1 MFQISP
7 LELLVLA
14 VCIVLLFLLFSFRF
28 KRK

>member
-7 LELLVLA
+7 LELLVLT
-14 VCIVLLFLLFSFRF
+14 VCIVLLFLLFSSRF